1 MLNLIKKFTF
11 SINTDNI
18 LITSSIYSLSVQMF
32 WSKHKEKIVDFFLFL
47 TITLS
52 STVLYCLTFVL
63 KIKILIFKLKDQIKE
78 IKNVIVL
85 LDNQA
90 ILLEQQAENRLIAAA
105 VGLGIVILLGL
116 LCFFFSGGGG
126 SGPGGSASSSMGD
139 SFSSKSSEGSL
150 SRLPSTTDL
159 VTPTETVAE
168 NLGLQQE
175 LLNQLQLSL
184 NVILARAGNTLLP
197 TLSNWI
203 EFSHQKTLHFDES
216 PTVRVGNSVIGWIE
230 SLNSSIEQI
239 QNNNVSMEV
248 LNSVNSTLSSITSK
262 LPHFLRQLDHFIE
275 KANLSPDAAH
285 HEFIL
290 ESRII
295 ANKLLETLLKNEA
308 LLKEMV
314 PDDSFSFVF
323 PEWFP
328 GLLRFFSMLNVVDN
342 SGLLGIKGRILTL
355 CDLLFNNNTTGTT
368 ALSKYKYTLLNKLC
382 EYYKEIRDFLDGT
395 TDRISAIKYICAA
408 ETDKDFD
415 NLISLLIKLKEYHK
429 SLGVNPCD
437 IFLFV

>member
-1 MLNLIKKFTF
+1 MNVLKQIR
-11 SINTDNI
+11 
-18 LITSSIYSLSVQMF
+18 SSIYSLSTQVF
-32 WSKHKEKIVDFFLFL
+32 WSKHKEKIFDFFLFL

-126 SGPGGSASSSMGD
+126 SGPGGSASSNMSD

-184 NVILARAGNTLLP
+184 NVLLARAGNTLLP

-203 EFSHQKTLHFDES
+203 EFSDQKILHFDES
-216 PTVRVGNSVIGWIE
+216 PTVRVGNSVMCWIE
-230 SLNSSIEQI
+230 SLDSSIEQI

-248 LNSVNSTLSSITSK
+248 LSSVNSTLSSITSK

-290 ESRII
+290 ESREI
-295 ANKLLETLLKNEA
+295 ANKLLEKLVANEDLLTGI
-308 LLKEMV
+308 
-314 PDDSFSFVF
+314 DDSFSFVF

-368 ALSKYKYTLLNKLC
+368 ALSKYKYTLLNKLY

-395 TDRISAIKYICAA
+395 TDRISAIQYICVAK
-408 ETDKDFD
+408 TDEDFN
-415 NLISLLIKLKEYHK
+415 NLISLLIKLKKYHK